1 LWAGAGTARAAAKP
15 LRMTDDVD
23 ARLDALERRLDGLQR
38 ELGGEPPPRAPAEP
52 PASRRAPDPLDAF
65 GAELRRLAAEL
76 VAAYDRV
83 LAHER
88 GAVRSRHRILLAARA
103 DPVALAELQRALA
116 GDGEAALVV
125 EVS

>member
-1 LWAGAGTARAAAKP
+1 VPAAAKA
-15 LRMTDDVD
+15 LRMTDDLD
-23 ARLDALERRLDGLQR
+23 ARLAALERRLDGLQR
-38 ELGGEPPPRAPAEP
+38 ELGGEPERAAAPGP
-52 PASRRAPDPLDAF
+52 PDPLDVF

-88 GAVRSRHRILLAARA
+88 GAVRSRHRILVAARA
-103 DPVALAELQRALA
+103 DPAALADLRRALT
-116 GDGEAALVV
+116 GDREAALVV

>member
-1 LWAGAGTARAAAKP
+1 
-15 LRMTDDVD
+15 MTDDVD
-23 ARLDALERRLDGLQR
+23 ARLAALERRLDGLQH
-38 ELGGEPPPRAPAEP
+38 ELGGERPRARPAAP
-52 PASRRAPDPLDAF
+52 PAAPQSGRAPDPLDAF
-65 GAELRRLAAEL
+65 GTELRRLAAEL

-103 DPVALAELQRALA
+103 DPAALAELQRALT
-116 GDGEAALVV
+116 GDSEAALVV